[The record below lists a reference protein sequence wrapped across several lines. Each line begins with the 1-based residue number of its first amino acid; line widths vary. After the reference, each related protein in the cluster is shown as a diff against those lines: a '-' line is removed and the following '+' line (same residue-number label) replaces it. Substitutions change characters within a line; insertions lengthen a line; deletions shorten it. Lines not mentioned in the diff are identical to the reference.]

1 MKNKVLLVS
10 LILFSTSI
18 NLSQA
23 QLFKKLKQKLEDKV
37 DRQMDGML
45 NGRSENKTS
54 GSSKSSAKLPYL
66 EEVYTFV
73 PGNTVSFSDNFASD
87 KLGRMPKHWKTSGGG
102 SVSTVPDVAG
112 KWLALSPYTSYRI
125 DSIMAMP
132 GNFTVE
138 FDLLTRSVEADD
150 ISELYFGFSRNNS
163 NRDYIS
169 GAYSSGAIT
178 STMLHFSNEEITN
191 SSSDT
196 EISNTLKFP
205 LDNYANGL
213 LHVAITVEGEDMR
226 VYINKAKLLDTRMFK
241 RNTLKYFYLT
251 APFAYKAEAMVFF
264 SNFVIAKLN

>member
-1 MKNKVLLVS
+1 MKRKFLIAVLFL
-10 LILFSTSI
+10 LSI
-18 NLSQA
+18 NLSQSQA
-23 QLFKKLKQKLEDKV
+23 QLFKKLKQKLEEKV

-45 NGRSENKTS
+45 NGQSSAKT
-54 GSSKSSAKLPYL
+54 GGTGKSSGKLPYL
-66 EEVYTFV
+66 EEEYSFV
-73 PGNTVSFSDNFASD
+73 PGTKVYFADNFASD
-87 KLGRMPKHWKTSGGG
+87 KSGRMPKRWKSSGGG
-102 SVSTVPDVAG
+102 SIRSVPDVSG
-112 KWLALSPYTSYRI
+112 KWLALSPYTTYRI

-150 ISELYFGFSRNNS
+150 ISEMYFGFSRDNS

-178 STMLHFSNEEITN
+178 GTRLHFSNEEVTN
-191 SSSDT
+191 ASADT

-251 APFAYKAEAMVFF
+251 APFAYKAESMVFF
-264 SNFVIAKLN
+264 SNFVIAKIN